1 LSKVPQP
8 GQHNI
13 CWVEARNPTYG
24 IAIFLLRLIF
34 MNQLINKISG
44 KVPLRSLMVLPFVMQ
59 IFTAVGLVGYLSF
72 RNGQQSVED
81 LSTQLRQEIVNRI
94 QDRLDSYLSTPHL
107 INKINADDLELGKF
121 NLQDIGSLER
131 HFVKQIQLF
140 DGASYIYFAS
150 EKKRFSSGAERAADG
165 TLNVGYWDGKSPQS
179 AFYTYATD
187 EQGDRTKILSV
198 IENSDLQSRPWYR
211 AALKAGKAAW
221 GDIYVWIAPYPNVA
235 LPAVKPVY
243 EAPGKPN
250 RATPARKI
258 GVFVVDLSLL
268 DISDFLASLK
278 VGRTGQTFIMEP
290 NGLLVAS
297 STSQPPF
304 IMDNGEPQR
313 LQAIEADNALIKS
326 TAAHLQAEFDDF
338 TQIDESK
345 QLEFEFKGDRQLVQV
360 TPYRDQWGLE
370 WTIVVVVPEADFMA
384 RINANTRTTI
394 GLCAAALGVATL
406 LGLLTARWISKPIM
420 RLGEASRTIA
430 REGIKQNLEVMK
442 DRPVYIT
449 ELRVLADAFKQM
461 ADQLSQSFLALE
473 ESKEQLE
480 ERVEERTAQLAAAE
494 AELRGLFEVMT
505 ELVIVFDAEG
515 RHLKIASI
523 NPSLLYTSYTEKL
536 GKKLHEV
543 FESEIAN
550 TFMGYIQQTLQR
562 KRTLNVEY
570 CLAVSGREIWS
581 AASITPI
588 SDNSVIWV
596 ARDITSRKQAE
607 RALALEAARD
617 YLLSQISRAFI
628 DRDLDTAINL
638 ALQLMGEFTECDRSY
653 VMGYDRNQYSVTH
666 AWRAAGIEPLIDEV
680 QGLSELAFPWFHQKC
695 QSGQTIKICSP
706 TDLPPEADA
715 EKALLEQYGIQ
726 ATLHEPMLYLDKLV
740 GFIGLDCGSTKNWT
754 EEDMKMIKL
763 VGEIIAIAR
772 ARHAAEQALRLEQE
786 RSERLL
792 LNILPEPIAV
802 KLKQSQEHIAENFE
816 EVTIMFADIVG
827 FTPLSA
833 RLEPIALVNLLNKI
847 FSCFDELASELGLE
861 KIKTIG
867 DAYMVAA
874 GLPLPRPDH
883 AEAIADMALAM
894 QTAVNHFQVEVGDSF
909 QIRIGIN
916 SGVVVAG
923 VIGIKKFIYDLW
935 GDAVNVASRM
945 ESSGEPGRIQVTAA
959 THKLLL
965 DKYLFEER
973 GKIGVKGKG
982 EMTTYWLIGKKS

>member
-1 LSKVPQP
+1 
-8 GQHNI
+8 
-13 CWVEARNPTYG
+13 
-24 IAIFLLRLIF
+24 

-44 KVPLRSLMVLPFVMQ
+44 KVPLRIIMVLPFVLQ

-72 RNGQQSVED
+72 RNGQQSVKD
-81 LSTQLRQEIVNRI
+81 LESQLRQEIVNRI
-94 QDRLDSYLSTPHL
+94 QDRLNSYLSQPHA
-107 INKINADDLELGKF
+107 INQINANDLAISKL
-121 NLQDIGSLER
+121 NLQDIPRLER
-131 HFVKQIQLF
+131 HFFKQIELF
-140 DGASYIYFAS
+140 NWASYIYFS
-150 EKKRFSSGAERAADG
+150 SDKYLLSSGAERAADG
-165 TLNVGYWDGKSPQS
+165 KVNLGYWDGKSAQS
-179 AFYTYATD
+179 GFYTYGTN
-187 EQGDRTKILSV
+187 EQGDRTEILSV
-198 IENSDLQSRPWYR
+198 TENSDLLNRPWYR

-221 GDIYVWIAPYPNVA
+221 GEIYVWAAPYPNVA

-243 EAPGKPN
+243 EAPGKLL
-250 RATPARKI
+250 
-258 GVFVVDLSLL
+258 GVFAVDLSLL

-278 VGRTGQTFIMEP
+278 VGRTGQTFIMEQ
-290 NGLLVAS
+290 NGLLVAT

-304 IMDNGEPQR
+304 IMEEGGAPQR
-313 LQAIEADNALIKS
+313 LPAIEADNALIKS
-326 TAAHLQAEFDDF
+326 TAAHLLAKFGDF
-338 TQIDESK
+338 NLLDETK
-345 QLEFEFKGDRQLVQV
+345 QLAFELNGDRQLVQV

-394 GLCAAALGVATL
+394 WLCMAALGVAML
-406 LGLLTARWISKPIM
+406 LGLATAHGIAKPIL

-430 REGIKQNLEVMK
+430 REGIKQNLEAYK

-449 ELRVLADAFKQM
+449 ELRSLADAFKQM
-461 ADQLSQSFLALE
+461 AMELSQSFLALE

-480 ERVEERTAQLAAAE
+480 ERVEQRTAQLAAAE
-494 AELRGLFEVMT
+494 AELRGLFEAMT

-523 NPSLLYTSYTEKL
+523 NPSLLYESYTERL
-536 GKKLHEV
+536 GKKLDEV
-543 FESEIAN
+543 FAPEIVD
-550 TFMGYIQQTLQR
+550 TFVGYIQQALQR

-570 CLAVSGREIWS
+570 CLAVEQRGEIWC
-581 AASITPI
+581 AASISPI

-617 YLLSQISRAFI
+617 NTIGQISRAFI

-638 ALQLMGEFTECDRSY
+638 ALQLMGEFTQCDRSY
-653 VMGYDRNQYSVTH
+653 VMGYDRKQYGVTH
-666 AWRAAGIEPLIDEV
+666 AWRAAGIEPLIDQI
-680 QGLSELAFPWFHQKC
+680 QGLSESAFPWFHRQC
-695 QSGQTIKICSP
+695 RLGQAIKICSP
-706 TDLPPEADA
+706 TDLPPIEADA
-715 EKALLEQYGIQ
+715 EKAFLEEYGIQ
-726 ATLHEPMLYLDKLV
+726 AMLHVPMFHADRLV
-740 GFIGLDCGSTKNWT
+740 GFIGLDCHATKDWT
-754 EEDMKMIKL
+754 EEDIKMIEL

-772 ARHAAEQALRLEQE
+772 ARQAAEEALRLEQE
-786 RSERLL
+786 KSEQLL
-792 LNILPEPIAV
+792 LNILPEPIAAQ
-802 KLKQSQEHIAENFE
+802 LKQSQEHIAENFE

-833 RLEPIALVNLLNKI
+833 RLEPIALVDLLNKI
-847 FSCFDELASELGLE
+847 FSTFDELAEELGLE

-874 GLPLPRPDH
+874 GLPIPRPDH

-894 QTAVNHFQVEVGDSF
+894 QAAVNKFQIEVGDSF

-959 THKLLL
+959 TYKLLL

-973 GKIGVKGKG
+973 GNISVKGKG
-982 EMTTYWLIGKKS
+982 EMKTYWLLGKKTCKL

>member
-1 LSKVPQP
+1 MK
-8 GQHNI
+8 
-13 CWVEARNPTYG
+13 Y
-24 IAIFLLRLIF
+24 
-34 MNQLINKISG
+34 LINKISG
-44 KVPLRSLMVLPFVMQ
+44 KVPLKVLLILPFVLQ

-94 QDRLDSYLSTPHL
+94 QERLNSYLSTPHM
-107 INKINADDLELGKF
+107 INQINADDLEIGKL
-121 NLQDIGSLER
+121 NLQDIRSLER
-131 HFVKQIQLF
+131 HFFKQIQLF
-140 DGASYIYFAS
+140 DWTSSIFFGS
-150 EKKRFSSGAERAADG
+150 EQKRFSLGAERTADG
-165 TLNVGYWDGKSPQS
+165 KFNLGYWDGKSPQRG
-179 AFYTYATD
+179 FYTYATN
-187 EQGDRTKILSV
+187 EQGDRTTILPI
-198 IENSDLQSRPWYR
+198 IENYDLGDRPWYR
-211 AALKAGKAAW
+211 AGLKAGKAAW
-221 GDIYVWIAPYPNVA
+221 GDIYVWTAPYQNVA

-243 EAPGKPN
+243 EASGKP
-250 RATPARKI
+250 I

-268 DISDFLASLK
+268 DISNFLTSLK
-278 VGRTGQTFIMEP
+278 VGRTGQTFIMEK

-297 STSQPPF
+297 STSQLPF
-304 IMDNGEPQR
+304 ITENGEPQR
-313 LQAIEADNALIKS
+313 LKAIEADNALIKS
-326 TAAHLQAEFDDF
+326 TAAHLQAEFGDF
-338 TQIDESK
+338 NQISQTK
-345 QLEFEFKGDRQLVQV
+345 QLAFEFKGDRQLVQV

-370 WTIVVVVPEADFMA
+370 WTIVVVVREADFMA
-384 RINANTRTTI
+384 RINANTHTTI
-394 GLCAAALGVATL
+394 WLCMAALGVAMT
-406 LGLLTARWISKPIM
+406 LGLVTARKIAKPIL
-420 RLGEASRTIA
+420 RLGEASRIIA
-430 REGIKQNLEVMK
+430 REGIKQNLDVYK

-449 ELRVLADAFKQM
+449 ELRALADAFKQM
-461 ADQLSQSFLALE
+461 AMELSQSFLALE

-494 AELRGLFEVMT
+494 AELRGLFEAMT

-536 GKKLHEV
+536 GQKLSEV
-543 FESEIAN
+543 FAPEIVD
-550 TFMGYIQQTLQR
+550 TFLGYIEQALSS

-581 AASITPI
+581 AASISPI

-617 YLLSQISRAFI
+617 NLLSQISRAFI

-638 ALQLMGEFTECDRSY
+638 ALQLMGEFTECDRNY
-653 VMGYDRNQYSVTH
+653 VMDYDQNQYSVTH
-666 AWRAAGIEPLIDEV
+666 AWRAAGIEPLIDQV
-680 QGLSELAFPWFHQKC
+680 QGLSELAFPWFNQKC

-706 TDLPPEADA
+706 TDLPIEADA
-715 EKALLEQYGIQ
+715 EKAFLEQYGIQ
-726 ATLHEPMLYLDKLV
+726 AMLHVPMLHLDKLV
-740 GFIGLDCGSTKNWT
+740 GFIGLDCHTTKDWT
-754 EEDMKMIKL
+754 QEDIKMLKL

-772 ARHAAEQALRLEQE
+772 ARQAAEEALRLEQE
-786 RSERLL
+786 KSEQLL
-792 LNILPEPIAV
+792 LNILPEPIAAQ
-802 KLKQSQEHIAENFE
+802 LKQSQEHIAENFE

-833 RLEPIALVNLLNKI
+833 RLKPIELVSLLNQI
-847 FSCFDELASELGLE
+847 FSTFDELALQLGLE

-874 GLPLPRPDH
+874 GLPIPRPDH

-894 QTAVNHFQVEVGDSF
+894 QAAVNNFQVEVGDSF

-959 THKLLL
+959 TYKLLL

-973 GKIGVKGKG
+973 GQISVKGKG
-982 EMTTYWLIGKKS
+982 EMTTYWLLGKKT

>member
-1 LSKVPQP
+1 
-8 GQHNI
+8 
-13 CWVEARNPTYG
+13 
-24 IAIFLLRLIF
+24 
-34 MNQLINKISG
+34 MNQLIKKISG
-44 KVPLRSLMVLPFVMQ
+44 KVPLRIIMVLPFVLQ
-59 IFTAVGLVGYLSF
+59 ILTAVGLVGYLSF

-81 LSTQLRQEIVNRI
+81 LETQLRQEIVNRI
-94 QDRLDSYLSTPHL
+94 QDRLKSYLSKPHA
-107 INKINADDLELGKF
+107 INQINAKDLEIGKL
-121 NLQDIGSLER
+121 NLQEISGLER
-131 HFVKQIQLF
+131 HFYKQIELF
-140 DGASYIYFAS
+140 DWARYIYFGS
-150 EKKRFSSGAERAADG
+150 DKHRLSSGAERAADG
-165 TLNVGYWDGKSPQS
+165 KINLGYWDGKSAQIG
-179 AFYTYATD
+179 FYTYGTN
-187 EQGDRTKILSV
+187 EQGDRAKIISV
-198 IENSDLQSRPWYR
+198 IENNEVLNRPWYR
-211 AALKAGKAAW
+211 AALKAEKAAW
-221 GDIYVWIAPYPNVA
+221 GEIYVWTAPYPNVA

-243 EAPGKPN
+243 EAPGQM
-250 RATPARKI
+250 I
-258 GVFVVDLSLL
+258 GVFAVDLSLL
-268 DISDFLASLK
+268 DISHFLASLK

-290 NGLLVAS
+290 NGLLVAT
-297 STSQPPF
+297 STSQLPF
-304 IMDNGEPQR
+304 ITDNGEPQR
-313 LQAIEADNALIKS
+313 LQAIEADDALIKS
-326 TAAHLQAEFDDF
+326 TAAHLLKEFGDF
-338 TQIDESK
+338 NLLDETK
-345 QLEFEFKGDRQLVQV
+345 QLAFELNGDRQLVQV

-394 GLCAAALGVATL
+394 GLCVAALGVATL
-406 LGLLTARWISKPIM
+406 LGLLTARWIAKPIL

-430 REGIKQNLEVMK
+430 REGIKQNLEVYK
-442 DRPVYIT
+442 DRPVCIA
-449 ELRVLADAFKQM
+449 ELRSLADAFKQM
-461 ADQLSQSFLALE
+461 AMQLSQSFLALE

-494 AELRGLFEVMT
+494 AELRDLFEAMT

-523 NPSLLYTSYTEKL
+523 NPSLLYESYTEKL
-536 GKKLHEV
+536 GKKLSEV
-543 FESEIAN
+543 FAPEIVD
-550 TFMGYIQQTLQR
+550 TFLGYIEQALSS

-570 CLAVSGREIWS
+570 CLAVSERGEIWC
-581 AASITPI
+581 AASISPI

-596 ARDITSRKQAE
+596 AWDITSRKQAE

-617 YLLSQISRAFI
+617 NLLSQISRAFI
-628 DRDLDTAINL
+628 DQDLDTAINL

-653 VMGYDRNQYSVTH
+653 VMGYDQKQYSVTH
-666 AWRAAGIEPLIDEV
+666 GWRAAGIEPLIDQV
-680 QGLSELAFPWFHQKC
+680 QGIPESALSWFHQQY

-706 TDLPPEADA
+706 ADFPPIEADA

-726 ATLHEPMLYLDKLV
+726 ATLHVPMLHLDKLV
-740 GFIGLDCGSTKNWT
+740 GFIGLDCGSTKDWT
-754 EEDMKMIKL
+754 EEDIKMLEL

-772 ARHAAEQALRLEQE
+772 ARHAVEQALRLEQE
-786 RSERLL
+786 KSEQLL
-792 LNILPEPIAV
+792 LNILPEPIAA

-847 FSCFDELASELGLE
+847 FSTFDALASELGLE

-874 GLPLPRPDH
+874 GLPIPKPDH

-894 QTAVNHFQVEVGDSF
+894 QTAVNNFQVEVDNSF
-909 QIRIGIN
+909 QIRVGIN

-973 GKIGVKGKG
+973 GKISVKGKG
-982 EMTTYWLIGKKS
+982 EMTTYWLIRKKS

>member
-1 LSKVPQP
+1 
-8 GQHNI
+8 
-13 CWVEARNPTYG
+13 
-24 IAIFLLRLIF
+24 

-94 QDRLDSYLSTPHL
+94 QDRLDNYLSTPHL
-107 INKINADDLELGKF
+107 INQINADELETGQL
-121 NLQDIGSLER
+121 NLQDIRSLEH
-131 HFVKQIQLF
+131 HFLKQIQLF
-140 DGASYIYFAS
+140 DWASYIYFS
-150 EKKRFSSGAERAADG
+150 SDKHRLSSGAERTADG
-165 TLNVGYWDGKSPQS
+165 KFHLGYWDGKSAQS
-179 AFYTYATD
+179 GFYTYETN
-187 EQGDRTKILSV
+187 EKGDRTKIISV
-198 IENSDLQSRPWYR
+198 TESSDLLNRPWYR

-221 GDIYVWIAPYPNVA
+221 GEIYVWTAPYPNVA

-243 EAPGKPN
+243 EAPGKLM
-250 RATPARKI
+250 

-268 DISDFLASLK
+268 DISHFLASLK

-297 STSQPPF
+297 STSQLPF
-304 IMDNGEPQR
+304 IIDGGEPQR
-313 LQAIEADNALIKS
+313 LQAIEADDALIQS
-326 TAAHLQAEFDDF
+326 TAAHLQAEFGDF
-338 TQIDESK
+338 NQISQTK
-345 QLEFEFKGDRQLVQV
+345 QLAFEFKGSRQLVQV
-360 TPYRDQWGLE
+360 TPYRDEWGLE

-406 LGLLTARWISKPIM
+406 LGLATAHGIAKPIL

-430 REGIKQNLEVMK
+430 REGIKQNREAYK

-449 ELRVLADAFKQM
+449 ELRSLADAFKQM
-461 ADQLSQSFLALE
+461 AMQLSQSFLALE

-480 ERVEERTAQLAAAE
+480 KRVEERTAQLAAAE

-523 NPSLLYTSYTEKL
+523 NPSLLYESYTERL

-543 FESEIAN
+543 FASEIADR
-550 TFMGYIQQTLQR
+550 FLGYIQQALQR

-570 CLAVSGREIWS
+570 CLALEDRGEIWS

-617 YLLSQISRAFI
+617 YMLSQISRAFI

-653 VMGYDRNQYSVTH
+653 VMGYDRKQYGVTH

-680 QGLSELAFPWFHQKC
+680 QGLSELAFPWFHQQC
-695 QSGQTIKICSP
+695 RSGQTIKICSP
-706 TDLPPEADA
+706 ADFPPIEADA
-715 EKALLEQYGIQ
+715 EKAFLEQYGLQ
-726 ATLHEPMLYLDKLV
+726 ATLHVPMLHLDQLV
-740 GFIGLDCGSTKNWT
+740 GFIGLDCHLTKDWT
-754 EEDMKMIKL
+754 EEDIKMLQL

-772 ARHAAEQALRLEQE
+772 ARQAAEEALRLEQE
-786 RSERLL
+786 KSERLL
-792 LNILPEPIAV
+792 LNILPEPIAA

-816 EVTIMFADIVG
+816 AVTIMFADIVG

-833 RLEPIALVNLLNKI
+833 RLEPIALVSLLNQI
-847 FSCFDELASELGLE
+847 FSTFDELAEQLSLE

-874 GLPLPRPDH
+874 GLPVPRPDH

-894 QTAVNHFQVEVGDSF
+894 QAAVNNFQVEVGNSF
-909 QIRIGIN
+909 QIRVGIN

-945 ESSGEPGRIQVTAA
+945 ESSGEPGRIQVTTA
-959 THKLLL
+959 TYKLLK

-973 GKIGVKGKG
+973 GKISVKGKG
-982 EMTTYWLIGKKS
+982 EMTTYWLIGKNS

>member
-1 LSKVPQP
+1 
-8 GQHNI
+8 
-13 CWVEARNPTYG
+13 
-24 IAIFLLRLIF
+24 
-34 MNQLINKISG
+34 M
-44 KVPLRSLMVLPFVMQ
+44 
-59 IFTAVGLVGYLSF
+59 
-72 RNGQQSVED
+72 
-81 LSTQLRQEIVNRI
+81 
-94 QDRLDSYLSTPHL
+94 
-107 INKINADDLELGKF
+107 
-121 NLQDIGSLER
+121 
-131 HFVKQIQLF
+131 
-140 DGASYIYFAS
+140 
-150 EKKRFSSGAERAADG
+150 
-165 TLNVGYWDGKSPQS
+165 
-179 AFYTYATD
+179 
-187 EQGDRTKILSV
+187 
-198 IENSDLQSRPWYR
+198 
-211 AALKAGKAAW
+211 
-221 GDIYVWIAPYPNVA
+221 
-235 LPAVKPVY
+235 
-243 EAPGKPN
+243 
-250 RATPARKI
+250 I
-258 GVFVVDLSLL
+258 GVFAVDLSLL
-268 DISDFLASLK
+268 DISHFLASLK

-290 NGLLVAS
+290 NGLLVAT
-297 STSQPPF
+297 STSQLPF
-304 IMDNGEPQR
+304 ITDNGEPQR

-326 TAAHLQAEFDDF
+326 TAAHLQAKFDDF
-338 TQIDESK
+338 TQIDETK

-394 GLCAAALGVATL
+394 GLCVAALGVATL
-406 LGLLTARWISKPIM
+406 LGLLTARWIAKPIQ

-430 REGIKQNLEVMK
+430 REGIKQNLEVYK
-442 DRPVYIT
+442 DRPVCIT
-449 ELRVLADAFKQM
+449 ELRSLADAFKQM
-461 ADQLSQSFLALE
+461 AMQLSQSFLALE
-473 ESKEQLE
+473 ESKEQSE

-494 AELRGLFEVMT
+494 AELRGLFEAMT

-523 NPSLLYTSYTEKL
+523 NPSLFYESYTERL
-536 GKKLHEV
+536 GKKLSEV
-543 FESEIAN
+543 FAPEIVDS
-550 TFMGYIQQTLQR
+550 FLGYIEQALSS

-570 CLAVSGREIWS
+570 PLAVSGREIWS

-666 AWRAAGIEPLIDEV
+666 GWRAAGIEPLIDEV
-680 QGLSELAFPWFHQKC
+680 QGMSESALSWFHQQC

-706 TDLPPEADA
+706 ADFPPIEADA

-726 ATLHEPMLYLDKLV
+726 ATLHVPMLHLDKLM
-740 GFIGLDCGSTKNWT
+740 GFIGLDCGSTKDWT
-754 EEDMKMIKL
+754 EEDIKMLKL

-786 RSERLL
+786 KSERLL
-792 LNILPEPIAV
+792 LNILPEPIAA

-847 FSCFDELASELGLE
+847 FSTFDALASELGLE

-874 GLPLPRPDH
+874 GLPIPRPDH

-894 QTAVNHFQVEVGDSF
+894 QTAVNNFQVEVGNSF
-909 QIRIGIN
+909 QIRVGIN

-945 ESSGEPGRIQVTAA
+945 ESSGEPNRIQVTAA
-959 THKLLL
+959 TYKLLL

-973 GKIGVKGKG
+973 GKISVKGKG
-982 EMTTYWLIGKKS
+982 EMTTYWLLGKKY

>member
-1 LSKVPQP
+1 
-8 GQHNI
+8 
-13 CWVEARNPTYG
+13 
-24 IAIFLLRLIF
+24 
-34 MNQLINKISG
+34 
-44 KVPLRSLMVLPFVMQ
+44 MVLPFVMQ

-81 LSTQLRQEIVNRI
+81 LSTQLRTEIVNRI
-94 QDRLDSYLSTPHL
+94 QDRLNSYLSTPHL
-107 INKINADDLELGKF
+107 INQINADDLELGQL
-121 NLQDIGSLER
+121 NLQDIRSLER

-140 DGASYIYFAS
+140 DGASYIYFGS
-150 EKKRFSSGAERAADG
+150 EKNRFASGAERAADG
-165 TLNVGYWDGKSPQS
+165 KFNVGYWDGKSPQS

-187 EQGDRTKILSV
+187 EQGDRTKIISV
-198 IENSDLQSRPWYR
+198 TEIYDLLNRPWYR
-211 AALKAGKAAW
+211 AALKAGKAPW
-221 GDIYVWIAPYPNVA
+221 GEIYVWAAPYPNVA

-243 EAPGKPN
+243 EAPGKLM
-250 RATPARKI
+250 
-258 GVFVVDLSLL
+258 GVFAVDLSLL
-268 DISDFLASLK
+268 DISHFLASLK

-297 STSQPPF
+297 STSQLPF
-304 IMDNGEPQR
+304 IMDEGEPQR
-313 LQAIEADNALIKS
+313 LQAIEADDALIKS
-326 TAAHLQAEFDDF
+326 TAAHLLKEFGDF
-338 TQIDESK
+338 NLLDETK
-345 QLEFEFKGDRQLVQV
+345 QLAFELNGDRQLVQV

-394 GLCAAALGVATL
+394 WLCIAALGVAMV
-406 LGLLTARWISKPIM
+406 LGLATAHWIAKPIL

-430 REGIKQNLEVMK
+430 REGIKQNLEVYK

-449 ELRVLADAFKQM
+449 ELRSLADAFKQM
-461 ADQLSQSFLALE
+461 AMQLSQSFLALE
-473 ESKEQLE
+473 ESTEQLE

-494 AELRGLFEVMT
+494 AELRGLFEAMT

-523 NPSLLYTSYTEKL
+523 NPSLLYASYTEKL
-536 GKKLHEV
+536 GKKLSEV
-543 FESEIAN
+543 FAPEIVD
-550 TFMGYIQQTLQR
+550 TFLGYIEQALSS

-570 CLAVSGREIWS
+570 CLAVEERGEIWC
-581 AASITPI
+581 AASISPI

-617 YLLSQISRAFI
+617 NLLGQISRAFI

-666 AWRAAGIEPLIDEV
+666 PWLAAGIEPLIDQV
-680 QGLSELAFPWFHQKC
+680 QGLSELAFPWFNQKC

-706 TDLPPEADA
+706 TDLPPEAIA
-715 EKALLEQYGIQ
+715 EKAFLEQYGIQ
-726 ATLHEPMLYLDKLV
+726 AMLHVPMLHLDKLV
-740 GFIGLDCGSTKNWT
+740 GFIGLDCNSTKDWT
-754 EEDMKMIKL
+754 EEDIKMLEL

-772 ARHAAEQALRLEQE
+772 ARQAAEQALRLEQE
-786 RSERLL
+786 KSERLL
-792 LNILPEPIAV
+792 LNILPEPIAE

-833 RLEPIALVNLLNKI
+833 RLEPIALVSLLNQI
-847 FSCFDELASELGLE
+847 FSTFDELALQLGLE

-874 GLPLPRPDH
+874 GLPIPRPDH

-894 QTAVNHFQVEVGDSF
+894 QAAVNNFQVEVGDSF

-945 ESSGEPGRIQVTAA
+945 ESSGEPGRIQVTTA
-959 THKLLL
+959 TYKLLL

-973 GKIGVKGKG
+973 GKISVKGKG
-982 EMTTYWLIGKKS
+982 EMKTYWLIGKKS

>member
-1 LSKVPQP
+1 
-8 GQHNI
+8 
-13 CWVEARNPTYG
+13 
-24 IAIFLLRLIF
+24 
-34 MNQLINKISG
+34 MNQLLNKISG

-81 LSTQLRQEIVNRI
+81 LSTQLRLEIVNRI
-94 QDRLDSYLSTPHL
+94 QDRLDNYLSTPHL
-107 INKINADDLELGKF
+107 INKINAAELEIGQL
-121 NLQDIGSLER
+121 NLQDIGGLES
-131 HFVKQIQLF
+131 HFIKQIQLF
-140 DGASYIYFAS
+140 DWASYIYFSS
-150 EKKRFSSGAERAADG
+150 EKKLFASGAERAADG
-165 TLNVGYWDGKSPQS
+165 NFHVGYWDGKSPQS

-187 EQGDRTKILSV
+187 EQGDRTKMISV
-198 IENSDLQSRPWYR
+198 TENYELRNRPWYR
-211 AALKAGKAAW
+211 AALKAEKATW
-221 GDIYVWIAPYPNVA
+221 GEIYVWAAPYPNVA

-243 EAPGKPN
+243 EAPGKLM
-250 RATPARKI
+250 
-258 GVFVVDLSLL
+258 GVFAVDLSLL
-268 DISDFLASLK
+268 DISHFLASLK
-278 VGRTGQTFIMEP
+278 VGRRGQTFIMES

-304 IMDNGEPQR
+304 IMDSGEPQR
-313 LQAIEADNALIKS
+313 LQAIEVDNALIQS

-338 TQIDESK
+338 TQIDETL

-394 GLCAAALGVATL
+394 GLCAAALGIATL
-406 LGLLTARWISKPIM
+406 LGLLTAHWIAKPIL

-430 REGIKQNLEVMK
+430 REGIKQNREVYK
-442 DRPVYIT
+442 DRPLYIR

-461 ADQLSQSFLALE
+461 AMQLSQSFLALE

-480 ERVEERTAQLAAAE
+480 ERVEERTAQLVAAE

-523 NPSLLYTSYTEKL
+523 NPSLLYESYTERLGQKL
-536 GKKLHEV
+536 DEV
-543 FESEIAN
+543 FALEIADL
-550 TFMGYIQQTLQR
+550 FLGYIQQALQR

-581 AASITPI
+581 AASITRI

-617 YLLSQISRAFI
+617 NLLSQISRAFI

-653 VMGYDRNQYSVTH
+653 VMGYDQNQYSITH
-666 AWRAAGIEPLIDEV
+666 AWRVAGIEPLIDQL
-680 QGLSELAFPWFHQKC
+680 QGLSESALSWFHQQC

-706 TDLPPEADA
+706 ADLPPIEADA
-715 EKALLEQYGIQ
+715 EKAFLEEYGIQ
-726 ATLHEPMLYLDKLV
+726 ATLHVPMLHLDKLV
-740 GFIGLDCGSTKNWT
+740 GFIGLDSHSTKDWT
-754 EEDMKMIKL
+754 EEDIKMLEL

-772 ARHAAEQALRLEQE
+772 ARQAAEQALRLEQE
-786 RSERLL
+786 KSERLL
-792 LNILPEPIAV
+792 LNILPEPIAA

-847 FSCFDELASELGLE
+847 FSCFDELAEQLGLE

-874 GLPLPRPDH
+874 GLPVPRPDH

-894 QTAVNHFQVEVGDSF
+894 QAAVNNFQVEVGDSF
-909 QIRIGIN
+909 QIRVGIN

-973 GKIGVKGKG
+973 GQISVKGKG
-982 EMTTYWLIGKKS
+982 EMTTYWLIGKKT